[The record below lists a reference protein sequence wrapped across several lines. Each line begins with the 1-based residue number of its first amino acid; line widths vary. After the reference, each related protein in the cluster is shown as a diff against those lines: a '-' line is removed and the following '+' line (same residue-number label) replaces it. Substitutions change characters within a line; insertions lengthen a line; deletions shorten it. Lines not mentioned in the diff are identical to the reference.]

1 MSTKHITDTTPEVS
15 EAAGVMSPVTEAE
28 KPKRTRTRA
37 TSTPRR
43 TAGKKAEAARSNG
56 APPHAATIDPS
67 EIARL
72 AHALWEAR
80 GGQGGSPED
89 DWFRA
94 EQALRARGAT
104 ANG

>member
-1 MSTKHITDTTPEVS
+1 MPTNNHNDTTPQVS
-15 EAAGVMSPVTEAE
+15 EVVGAVSPIAQAE
-28 KPKRTRTRA
+28 KPKRVRGRSA
-37 TSTPRR
+37 ATPRR
-43 TAGKKAEAARSNG
+43 TAGKKTGSGAPNG
-56 APPHAATIDPS
+56 ASHASTDPG
-67 EIARL
+67 EIARM

-94 EQALRARGAT
+94 EQELRARGAT